1 MFFKLL
7 IDINKITLLQELPKL
22 GFLKAQKIPC
32 SHTLKEETVL

>member
-22 GFLKAQKIPC
+22 GFLKDQNTPC
-32 SHTLKEETVL
+32 RYTLKKETAL